1 MHSSAHPENSFWT
14 SGEAPGKEIALKT
27 ENSNLLFARRGGE
40 TIAQSLHRISQRPD
54 IITDKRELQFLV

>member
-14 SGEAPGKEIALKT
+14 SGEAPGKEIVLKT
-27 ENSNLLFARRGGE
+27 ENSNLLFARRGGK

-54 IITDKRELQFLV
+54 IITD

>member
-14 SGEAPGKEIALKT
+14 SGEAPGKEIALKLKIAT
-27 ENSNLLFARRGGE
+27 CYFLYVGGK

-54 IITDKRELQFLV
+54 IITD

>member
-27 ENSNLLFARRGGE
+27 ENSNLVFAQRVGGKHRSV
-40 TIAQSLHRISQRPD
+40 IASY
-54 IITDKRELQFLV
+54 